1 MTNAYFSAVLPA
13 PIDAVWAIA
22 RDFGDYRLFTSGRGE
37 ALVED
42 GKPGDCVGAVRRATL
57 DARTVRQRLLSLSE
71 VERRYEYEFCGEPP
85 LPIEN
90 YLASLQFAPVVTSG
104 ETFVEWSASFDC
116 ELDRREA
123 IRRQMESLFSSW
135 VGSLQAAILERCG
148 LQ

>member
-57 DARTVRQRLLSLSE
+57 DGRTVRQRLLSLSD
-71 VERRYEYEFCGEPP
+71 VERRYEYEFCGEAP

-90 YLASLQFAPVVTSG
+90 YFASLQFAPVVRTD

-116 ELDRREA
+116 ELDRRDV
-123 IRRQMESLFSSW
+123 ICCQMQGLFSTW
-135 VGSLQAAILERCG
+135 IGSLQDAILERCRLG
-148 LQ
+148 